1 MNPPIKLRI
10 RRERERER
18 ERERSYLLLE
28 VVGDGRLLVGRWR
41 PTAS

>member
-10 RRERERER
+10 RRERER